1 MLGKEEEEENRRQGL
16 ELDLRSLQ
24 ASSSRLGRE
33 TYWNLVIDQD
43 YGT

>member
-1 MLGKEEEEENRRQGL
+1 MLGKEEEEENRCQGL
-16 ELDLRSLQ
+16 ELDLRSQQ

-33 TYWNLVIDQD
+33 TNWNLVIDQD